1 MRNLRDEAR
10 WIIGEIDEAKR
21 LAKAVGKPQ
30 LGTSSIEAGRVEEY
44 DQDGA
49 LVQII
54 GEQYDGT
61 HAPVTVNGPTPP
73 EPAGLSITVG
83 VGSVEARW
91 NGKFSGG
98 AVSPMD
104 FSHVSL
110 HGSRPEVFTPSNE
123 TQLATIAG
131 ELGDVATVILEP
143 GEWTFGLVAVSKAGK
158 WSELSET
165 VTVEIP
171 DYPAPVDIQDELI
184 LLDEKYEGVITE
196 AGSLGGRLDQA
207 EQELTAHEGR
217 LEQAETDVNTA
228 LSGDVDIDRLA
239 IGNGVIRDLVAQHIA
254 GKTAAFQQVDVKN
267 LFVTTGTMTEA
278 VINKLFTDVVMSRKI
293 TAEMLAIGS
302 FDNLFSEPDFKE
314 GGSSWGIWGSNTVGM
329 FGREGTS
336 ALRLIGTGG
345 DVAVYNQPLRRPVA
359 PSSSYRGVAW
369 VRASANVP
377 ASSFRLIGV
386 VYSAS
391 GEISYSW
398 VSAPA
403 LVEGEW
409 TFISGAM
416 DISSKAAT
424 ASFGVTVRSNF
435 PSGVTLDVDFVSL
448 TRMSAGEL
456 VVDGSIKARHADL
469 EDFAANTGFIADL
482 TAKIVKSEMFVG
494 KEFFGGTFVG
504 SNFWTSPLDGV
515 GMKLD
520 NDGLRAYGPEGG
532 EPVAEIRPDGGTVYQ
547 VSDPVTGEV
556 LGGIDSGGGL
566 TGTSLAVSG
575 EARMD
580 GAVVTGGDPISG
592 GHGSGTYG
600 VTMNGR
606 DMLGA
611 TFMNYV
617 EQHPNVADG
626 NAWLTVIP
634 HGVVAH
640 QEVSTP
646 NQGWNATGG
655 IDHCRIRAVV
665 TLNAVYGRMYQIT
678 YRTPAI
684 RETSNVGGTIGG
696 AHLVYSAPN
705 GSIAAG
711 ASGNRSLTGS
721 RYYLRGGDG
730 FDQAMVTTYAR
741 CPEDIPEGKIMLGP
755 EVYIYSGRAA
765 EATDVNAT
773 ARWSV
778 VVADLGMRRSS
789 YTGRDID
796 SNKQGTAP
804 PPAPTPDPDP
814 VKRYVETVDASWWQ
828 AYAGNNSQA
837 THSTYA
843 GAAAQGRTPYAP
855 GNGIMRGLV
864 GFPSQASRLSGAT
877 VKKIE
882 VYVYAKS
889 WHASAGGTAVLGVHG
904 HGSKP
909 STWSSTTDNV
919 TYQKMKRPEGRWI
932 TLPSSVHAGFKSGA
946 LRGVSF
952 LPPNGSTSTEYYGI
966 FTGNKTRLRVT
977 YEK

>member
-1 MRNLRDEAR
+1 MGRVHDSNVRRIAQDIAALKRDMRVVKNRKP
-10 WIIGEIDEAKR
+10 G
-21 LAKAVGKPQ
+21 LAH
-30 LGTSSIEAGRVEEY
+30 SSIEDGAIREY
-44 DQDGA
+44 DKDGV
-49 LVQII
+49 LVSQS
-54 GEQYDGT
+54 GKQPDGT
-61 HAPVTVNGPTPP
+61 HNHVVVNGPKPP
-73 EPAGLSITVG
+73 KPAGLTASTQPGLI
-83 VGSVEARW
+83 EIRW
-91 NGKFSGG
+91 NGKFAGG
-98 AVSPMD
+98 AVSPLD
-104 FSHVSL
+104 LKHVAAY
-110 HGSRPEVFTPSNE
+110 VVPSGE
-123 TQLATIAG
+123 FLDLSDQAGVMTG
-131 ELGDVATVILEP
+131 ELGDNIQVQVTAGGYTVY
-143 GEWTFGLVAVSKAGK
+143 LVAWSLAGK
-158 WSELSET
+158 FS
-165 VTVEIP
+165 
-171 DYPAPVDIQDELI
+171 DAAGPAPVLVTPPADPIEIQGA
-184 LLDEKYEGVITE
+184 LDDLNERYDGVITE
-196 AGSLGGRLDQA
+196 AGNLGNRLNQA
-207 EQELTAHEGR
+207 EHELTEHDQR
-217 LEQAETDVNTA
+217 LGKNETDVNEA
-228 LSGDVDIDRLA
+228 LAGDVDIDRLA

-254 GKTAAFQQVDVKN
+254 GKTAAFQEVDIKN
-267 LFVTTGTMTEA
+267 LFVTTGTLTEA
-278 VINKLFTDVVMSRKI
+278 VINRLWTEVVMSRKI
-293 TAEMLAIGS
+293 TAQMMAIGS
-302 FDNLFSEPDFKE
+302 FDNLVPDPSFE
-314 GGSSWGIWGSNTVGM
+314 SWGETGGRDWRDDDAGYVTVSNEAGAARTGNWGMKFASDVPRSTNSYYHDAYISVGAGEYFKAGLHYKVAAGAGSARIRFYEYNSAGTYLRSALGGEDELSAAGWTKTQYARQVSADASYIRIRMYFTATAANTVIY
-329 FGREGTS
+329 
-336 ALRLIGTGG
+336 AD
-345 DVAVYNQPLRRPVA
+345 DVYCN
-359 PSSSYRGVAW
+359 
-369 VRASANVP
+369 
-377 ASSFRLIGV
+377 
-386 VYSAS
+386 
-391 GEISYSW
+391 
-398 VSAPA
+398 
-403 LVEGEW
+403 
-409 TFISGAM
+409 
-416 DISSKAAT
+416 
-424 ASFGVTVRSNF
+424 
-435 PSGVTLDVDFVSL
+435 
-448 TRMSAGEL
+448 RMNAGEL
-456 VVDGSIKARHADL
+456 LVDGAVTAEKVAANAIKAYHADF
-469 EDFAANTGFIADL
+469 DSFFANTGFVSQLRSKGIIL
-482 TAKIVKSEMFVG
+482 
-494 KEFFGGTFVG
+494 
-504 SNFWTSPLDGV
+504 LDETG
-515 GMKLD
+515 
-520 NDGLRAYGPEGG
+520 
-532 EPVAEIRPDGGTVYQ
+532 AETVNL
-547 VSDPVTGEV
+547 TGEGENFITIRDGATGDDLV
-556 LGGIDSGGGL
+556 TIDESGGMSAQ
-566 TGTSLAVSG
+566 SLAVVG

-592 GHGSGTYG
+592 GHGSGEFG

-678 YRTPAI
+678 YRTPAVK
-684 RETSNVGGTIGG
+684 ETSNVGGTIGG

-755 EVYIYSGRAA
+755 EVYVYSGRAA
-765 EATDVNAT
+765 VATDVNAT

-814 VKRYVETVDASWWQ
+814 VKRYFEEVPASWWQ
-828 AYAGNNSQA
+828 AYTGNNSQA

-855 GNGIMRGLV
+855 GNGVMRGLV

-966 FTGNKTRLRVT
+966 FTGNKTKLRIT